1 MDTPSLPAPR
11 AQTRV
16 SIVGVSGYSGI
27 ELARLLSAHPSFELV
42 AAYSESWAMSPLGEH
57 LRLCGR
63 AADLVVEP
71 LSALGDGH
79 AAARASDVVLL
90 ATPAEVSVELAPRLL
105 DRGARVID
113 LSGGFRL
120 REPAAYRRWYG
131 LEHPAPALLAEAVY
145 GLPELAGAVEK
156 IAAARL
162 VANPGCYATAAIVA
176 LGPLLAAGLV
186 APEPLFVDGKSG
198 ATGAGKKVDA
208 RLMFSEV
215 AETVAPYRVGA
226 HQHTPELEQEL
237 SCLAGEPVQVTFT
250 PHLLPIRR
258 GLLVTAYGKLR
269 GGVDAEALGPALARY
284 YAARPEQVVVVAP
297 DKVSIAQVQ
306 RDTHALVGVHADA
319 ERRTFV
325 AVAALDNLLKG
336 AASQAVQ
343 NLCWMVG
350 APFAPCAT

>member
-1 MDTPSLPAPR
+1 MGTLSSPPPR
-11 AQTRV
+11 ARTRV

-27 ELARLLSAHPSFELV
+27 ELARLVAAHPSFDLV
-42 AAYSESWAMSPLGEH
+42 AAYSDSWAASPLGEH
-57 LRLCGR
+57 LRLGAR
-63 AADLVVEP
+63 AAALVVEP
-71 LSALGDGH
+71 LSALGN
-79 AAARASDVVLL
+79 ARASDVVLL

-105 DRGARVID
+105 AGGARVID

-120 REPAAYRRWYG
+120 KDPAAYLRWYG
-131 LEHPAPALLAEAVY
+131 FEHTAPELLPEAVY
-145 GLPELAGAVEK
+145 GLPELTGAVEK
-156 IAAARL
+156 IATARL
-162 VANPGCYATAAIVA
+162 VANPGCYATAAVVA
-176 LGPLLAAGLV
+176 LAPLLAAGLV
-186 APEPLFVDGKSG
+186 SPEAVFIDGKSG

-226 HQHTPELEQEL
+226 HQHTPEIEQEL

-269 GGVDAEALGPALARY
+269 DGVDADALGPALARY
-284 YAARPEQVVVVAP
+284 YAERSEQVVVVAP
-297 DKVSIAQVQ
+297 GAVSIADVQ

-343 NLCWMVG
+343 NLCWMIG